1 MPSREAADFGSS
13 LENQEQVAALPRR
26 KRLIFV
32 PSRQA
37 ALAA

>member
-1 MPSREAADFGSS
+1 MPKE
-13 LENQEQVAALPRR
+13 VAALPRR

-32 PSRQA
+32 SFRQA